1 MKSGSSVTSS
11 DDCPCLTEEDKDK
24 GQVEMFVLKTLKK
37 ILTMYLKIGFIHV
50 LDCSFKVQ

>member
-24 GQVEMFVLKTLKK
+24 GQVEMFVLKTKK
-37 ILTMYLKIGFIHV
+37 KNLTYV
-50 LDCSFKVQ
+50 FKDWFYSRVRLQL